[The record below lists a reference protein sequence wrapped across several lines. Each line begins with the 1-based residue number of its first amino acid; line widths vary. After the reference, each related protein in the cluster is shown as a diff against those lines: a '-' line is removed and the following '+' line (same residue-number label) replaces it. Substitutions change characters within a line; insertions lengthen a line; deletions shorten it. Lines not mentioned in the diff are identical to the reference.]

1 LSGYPQRQGGFL
13 VSRSS
18 LYIII
23 GALIALVLAFGVY
36 LVWQENQRPGLEI
49 RLNDQGIS
57 VDGN

>member
-1 LSGYPQRQGGFL
+1 M
-13 VSRSS
+13 SRSS